1 MSRGVVLR
9 SLASSMFVVILVAV
23 VLGCVPQ
30 PAGRRTQPPVAAS
43 VAPPTAAPSTPAPAT
58 PSPSP
63 SFSRPTATPQPTFF
77 VYRVRTGDTIT
88 SIAKKHDTTVRSI
101 GYWNRSTYPSLDPES
116 SRYRP
121 DDIRVGW
128 RLLLIP
134 GAEVD
139 PDDITPPP
147 TAPPPSE
154 PPASEGPATS
164 EEPAD

>member
-9 SLASSMFVVILVAV
+9 SLATSAVVALLVAAAV
-23 VLGCVPQ
+23 ACVPQ

-43 VAPPTAAPSTPAPAT
+43 AAPATQVSPTPGPPT

-77 VYRVRTGDTIT
+77 MYRVRSGDTIT
-88 SIAKKHDTTVRSI
+88 SIAKKHDTTARSI
-101 GYWNRSTYPSLDPES
+101 GYWNRATYPSLDPES
-116 SRYRP
+116 SRYNP
-121 DDIRVGW
+121 NDIRVGW
-128 RLLLIP
+128 ILLMIP

-147 TAPPPSE
+147 TAPP
-154 PPASEGPATS
+154 AS

>member
-9 SLASSMFVVILVAV
+9 SLAMSSFVALLVAGAV
-23 VLGCVPQ
+23 GCVPQ

-43 VAPPTAAPSTPAPAT
+43 VAPATLAPPTPAPAT

-77 VYRVRTGDTIT
+77 TYRVRSGDTIT
-88 SIAKKHDTTVRSI
+88 SIAKKHDTTARSI
-101 GYWNRSTYPSLDPES
+101 GYWNRDRYPSLDPES
-116 SRYRP
+116 SRYKP

-128 RLLLIP
+128 TLLLIP

-147 TAPPPSE
+147 TLPPSV
-154 PPASEGPATS
+154 PPASV
-164 EEPAD
+164 EPAD